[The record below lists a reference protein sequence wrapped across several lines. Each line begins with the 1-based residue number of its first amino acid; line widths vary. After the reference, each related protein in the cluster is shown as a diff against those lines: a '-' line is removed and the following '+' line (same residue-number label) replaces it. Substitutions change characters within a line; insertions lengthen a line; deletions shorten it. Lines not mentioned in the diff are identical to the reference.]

1 MRPVPPRTR
10 AGRSSPGC
18 MFALV
23 LLVVIGGWLGLRG
36 RGRDTRADR
45 ASKGRWGPERAAA
58 YAHCETLT
66 RERLARRGLA
76 PDFPQVD
83 PTTRAASSDGRTFF
97 VQSTAEVRLAG
108 GVQRMPYQC
117 VLERDPAS
125 ASGWTLV
132 GGSAD

>member
-1 MRPVPPRTR
+1 
-10 AGRSSPGC
+10 

-23 LLVVIGGWLGLRG
+23 LVVVIGGWLALRG

-45 ASKGRWGPERAAA
+45 ASGGRWGPERAAA
-58 YAHCETLT
+58 YARCGTLM
-66 RERLARRGLA
+66 RERLARRGLVPA
-76 PDFPQVD
+76 FPAVD

-97 VQSTAEVRLAG
+97 VRSYAEVRLAG
-108 GVQRMPYQC
+108 GVQRMPYEC

-132 GGSAD
+132 GGSLD